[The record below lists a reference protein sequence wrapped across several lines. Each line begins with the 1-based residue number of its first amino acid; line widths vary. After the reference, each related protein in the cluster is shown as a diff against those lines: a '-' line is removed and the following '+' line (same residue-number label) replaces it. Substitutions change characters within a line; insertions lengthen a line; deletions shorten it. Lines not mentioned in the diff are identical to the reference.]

1 MDAVGDVKAI
11 CALGDDE
18 GEGEDVSAGDAGV
31 DLGDGCGLV
40 EAIFSGLEATALP
53 DADEVKGVA
62 AADDVGLLKLGGDLQ
77 GGAAWGDVDEGI
89 RVRAGGE
96 DEEPGDGEG
105 GDGKRG
111 KAKQES
117 CQTESLFSASIS
129 CSARQCW
136 LNPSVVELLRE
147 ERLEIGRFEGV
158 RRFSSF

>member
-1 MDAVGDVKAI
+1 
-11 CALGDDE
+11 
-18 GEGEDVSAGDAGV
+18 
-31 DLGDGCGLV
+31 
-40 EAIFSGLEATALP
+40 
-53 DADEVKGVA
+53 
-62 AADDVGLLKLGGDLQ
+62 VGLLKLGGDLQ